1 MDILFSEYLLTQV
14 INRIARESLQIDM
27 MFDALDE
34 ELTTDDIVSREK
46 AMDKEFV
53 KLVQAACKET
63 NLARAI
69 ELTKLL
75 HHTTA
80 FDFVIKIADFY
91 HLPGLKEKMV
101 AIKTVREEAEDRLI
115 LARNKR
121 RQWLRP
127 DAPLRQLV
135 EPSTSMSRFD
145 PLADNRPPPTIERP
159 GMARVT
165 VPIIEKPRY
174 NSLAPPTRT
183 QEPTPSDDLTMAD
196 SSPSM
201 DVKRKR
207 DPQDDPYSISEL
219 PPPKQS
225 SFFFRLDNFCM
236 RRIFP
241 FLETNPFARKTNQDT
256 NKNPFSRKLEAKSIQ
271 KSESFFEKVDA
282 AESAPRKSR
291 K

>member
-1 MDILFSEYLLTQV
+1 M
-14 INRIARESLQIDM
+14 NRIARESLQIDM

-34 ELTTDDIVSREK
+34 ELTTGDIVSREK
-46 AMDKEFV
+46 AIDKEFV
-53 KLVQAACKET
+53 KLVQAACKEN
-63 NLARAI
+63 NLSRAI

-80 FDFVIKIADFY
+80 FDFVIQIADFY

-101 AIKTVREEAEDRLI
+101 AIKAVREAEDRLT

-127 DAPLRQLV
+127 DAPVRQLV
-135 EPSTSMSRFD
+135 EPLTSMSRFD
-145 PLADNRPPPTIERP
+145 PLADNRPPPMIERP

-165 VPIIEKPRY
+165 VPIIEKPWY

-183 QEPTPSDDLTMAD
+183 QDPTPSDDLTMAD

-207 DPQDDPYSISEL
+207 DPQDDPYSVSEL

-225 SFFFRLDNFCM
+225 SFLLD
-236 RRIFP
+236 
-241 FLETNPFARKTNQDT
+241 
-256 NKNPFSRKLEAKSIQ
+256 
-271 KSESFFEKVDA
+271 
-282 AESAPRKSR
+282 
-291 K
+291 